1 MLPGLLGVLLY
12 VPERVGHAAYIF
24 ILAGKILLFEW
35 MKNRKTS
42 CLTCLLVF
50 LSDKSDI
57 SELSSVLFVILGVIA
72 FLRFIRR
79 RNNNNKVTTTK
90 KEKEK
95 NPSVRGFG
103 E

>member
-12 VPERVGHAAYIF
+12 VPERVGRAACIF

-72 FLRFIRR
+72 LLRFIRR
-79 RNNNNKVTTTK
+79 RK
-90 KEKEK
+90 KKK
-95 NPSVRGFG
+95 
-103 E
+103 

>member
-12 VPERVGHAAYIF
+12 VPERVGHAACIF

-72 FLRFIRR
+72 LLRFIRR
-79 RNNNNKVTTTK
+79 RKKKTTR

>member
-12 VPERVGHAAYIF
+12 APERVGHAACVF

-35 MKNRKTS
+35 MKNRKMS

-57 SELSSVLFVILGVIA
+57 SELSSFLFVIFRVIA
-72 FLRFIRR
+72 LLRFIRR
-79 RNNNNKVTTTK
+79 RK
-90 KEKEK
+90 KKK
-95 NPSVRGFG
+95 
-103 E
+103 